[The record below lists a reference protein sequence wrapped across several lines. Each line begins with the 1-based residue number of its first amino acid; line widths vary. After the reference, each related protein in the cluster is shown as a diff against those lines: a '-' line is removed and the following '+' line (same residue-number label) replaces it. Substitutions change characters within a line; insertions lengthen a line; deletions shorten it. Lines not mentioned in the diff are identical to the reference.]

1 MMNLRGYG
9 AREAFTL
16 IELLIVVAIIAII
29 TGGSMAI
36 LTGPMFERVRA
47 EDQEAFE
54 AGAGVFF
61 ASLVHDAH
69 RAASME
75 AESTGTITLTF
86 AAPAPGKAVYAINE
100 QGTLTRAVDGTPGA
114 KLVPEVESLKAEKL
128 STGSLWTVSLS
139 ASLRGYDGKSTTVTR
154 RMDVLAGA
162 NAWAGGAS

>member
-1 MMNLRGYG
+1 MMNLRGHG
-9 AREAFTL
+9 RREAFTL

-75 AESTGTITLTF
+75 ANSTGSITVTF
-86 AAPAPGKAVYAINE
+86 APPTAGTVVYAVNAS
-100 QGTLTRAVDGTPGA
+100 GTLTRAMDGLPSA
-114 KLVPEVESLKAEKL
+114 KLVPAVQSLKAEKT
-128 STGSLWTVSLS
+128 STGSLWAVSLT
-139 ASLRGYDGKSTTVTR
+139 ARLRGYDGKPTTVTR
-154 RMDVLAGA
+154 RMDILADA